1 MIMPWYFENS
11 FEGKKGLVRDT
22 IVLGIFI
29 FSKRMEA
36 LKLPFPKDFSYIL
49 ELHLEDICEKLVK
62 LLALENSG
70 TIL

>member
-1 MIMPWYFENS
+1 
-11 FEGKKGLVRDT
+11 VRDT

-36 LKLPFPKDFSYIL
+36 LELPFPKDFSYIL

-62 LLALENSG
+62 LLALQNSG